1 MARVNFA
8 GQKNAV
14 KNCENRKTLYKN
26 DHKSGK
32 NQVIIGQKTG
42 RFPAKSDQIDIIT
55 YENTDSHKKITSIL
69 PAKTTG
75 SGSNNGEKAWKTL

>member
-26 DHKSGK
+26 DAKSGK
-32 NQVIIGQKTG
+32 NQVIIGQKVG
-42 RFPAKSDQIDIIT
+42 Q
-55 YENTDSHKKITSIL
+55 
-69 PAKTTG
+69 
-75 SGSNNGEKAWKTL
+75 